1 MVVPKNLEN
10 WHNSNANRNSL
21 VQKGN
26 KFLPMQPTVFKAVK
40 NVDEMNKIRASNLKS
55 AQTTIPATHKE
66 RPQ

>member
-10 WHNSNANRNSL
+10 WHNSNANRNSF

-26 KFLPMQPTVFKAVK
+26 KFLPAQPTVFKAAK
-40 NVDEMNKIRASNLKS
+40 NDEINKIRASNLRQ
-55 AQTTIPATHKE
+55 AQTTMAAAYKE